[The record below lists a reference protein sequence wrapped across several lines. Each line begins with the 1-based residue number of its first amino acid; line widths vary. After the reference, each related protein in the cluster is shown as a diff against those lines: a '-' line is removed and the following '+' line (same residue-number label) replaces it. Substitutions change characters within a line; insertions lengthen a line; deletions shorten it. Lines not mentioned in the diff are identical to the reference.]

1 MNFYI
6 DIYLF
11 TNYRW
16 FMATTAIRLKK
27 QCADGCA
34 TADTPASVKDLSRH
48 VQVFKALAD
57 ETRLKILERLASVGS
72 AQCACH
78 IEAWFDLSQP
88 TVSHHLKV
96 LRDAG
101 LITSERRGT
110 WIFYALDKKA
120 LAAMP
125 GLFGVLAQ

>member
-1 MNFYI
+1 MV
-6 DIYLF
+6 
-11 TNYRW
+11 
-16 FMATTAIRLKK
+16 ATARKLK
-27 QCADGCA
+27 QHCVGGCA
-34 TADTPASVKDLSRH
+34 VPGAPAGDHGLAEH

-57 ETRLKILERLASVGS
+57 ETRLEMLERLAAAGG

-78 IEAWFDLSQP
+78 IEAWFRLAQP

-110 WIFYALDKKA
+110 WIFYALNRQVLGA
-120 LAAMP
+120 VPGLLERLAA
-125 GLFGVLAQ
+125 